1 MDQQPHSSGAAGV
14 EQSTESEI
22 HDPTASLDSISDLI
36 DAVSRLARDSADQIE
51 AIAKLGL
58 MELQLSIASLKK
70 VAGLWVIFCFGLFS
84 TWSLAIATIIFTGIW
99 TGLSVPVALL
109 LCLILNAGI
118 TLWLF
123 KTLQKIGKDVG
134 FSRLNNFLDDVG
146 SEDGTSGR

>member
-1 MDQQPHSSGAAGV
+1 MDQQPHSSGTAGV

-36 DAVSRLARDSADQIE
+36 DVVCRLARDSADQIE

-58 MELQLSIASLKK
+58 MELQLSVASLKK
-70 VAGLWVIFCFGLFS
+70 MAGLWVIFCFGLLS
-84 TWSLAIATIIFTGIW
+84 TWSLAIATIIFAGIW

-123 KTLQKIGKDVG
+123 KTLRKIGKDVG
-134 FSRLNNFLDDVG
+134 FSRLSNFLEDAG
-146 SEDGTSGR
+146 SEDETSGR